1 MTEDIVKVG
10 DQHVSEVQDINKS
23 LIEKTLRMRCLA
35 YLSQIKSQLLVETIY
50 DINNSRQQLT
60 KISSEMAQR
69 SEIAEKQKE
78 IIEKQRKK
86 LAEQNKELEMDRD
99 LLRFKFE
106 EQTEEYDR
114 LVHYD
119 SLTDL
124 PNRILFND
132 RLKHAQIRAKWEQGK
147 VGLLLIDLDRF
158 KNINDTAGHPVGD
171 QLLKQVA
178 QRLQQTVGPEKTVAR
193 LGGDEF
199 AVLIDTFEHED
210 EVANV
215 AKNIQ
220 QCFVQPFTLSGESDI
235 TYLTAS
241 IGISL
246 YPRDADDPVI
256 LFKNA
261 DAAMYRAKAE
271 GKNKYQFFTKQFTAL
286 AQTRFSLENQLRQA
300 IDREEFELYYQ
311 PQIDLI
317 NRNICGA
324 EALIRWNHPDRGLL
338 GPNEFISLAEETG
351 LIVPIGEW
359 VLRTACDQ
367 AKKWYNE
374 NRLHGCIS
382 VNLSAVQIMTD
393 DVYTMID
400 RALLDSGLEPE
411 RLELEMTE
419 SALIGK
425 LESVTRSI
433 DAYKSLGISLAIDD
447 FGTGYSSLAYL
458 KRFQI
463 DRLKIDKSFISD
475 IPGSQNDMT
484 IIRAIVAMGQAL
496 GLSVIAEGV
505 ETSSQADFLMSI
517 GCNKAQGYLISKPVP
532 ASHDLWGKTQIF
544 LP

>member
-1 MTEDIVKVG
+1 
-10 DQHVSEVQDINKS
+10 
-23 LIEKTLRMRCLA
+23 
-35 YLSQIKSQLLVETIY
+35 
-50 DINNSRQQLT
+50 
-60 KISSEMAQR
+60 
-69 SEIAEKQKE
+69 
-78 IIEKQRKK
+78 
-86 LAEQNKELEMDRD
+86 
-99 LLRFKFE
+99 
-106 EQTEEYDR
+106 
-114 LVHYD
+114 
-119 SLTDL
+119 
-124 PNRILFND
+124 
-132 RLKHAQIRAKWEQGK
+132 
-147 VGLLLIDLDRF
+147 
-158 KNINDTAGHPVGD
+158 
-171 QLLKQVA
+171 
-178 QRLQQTVGPEKTVAR
+178 
-193 LGGDEF
+193 
-199 AVLIDTFEHED
+199 
-210 EVANV
+210 
-215 AKNIQ
+215 
-220 QCFVQPFTLSGESDI
+220 
-235 TYLTAS
+235 LTAS